1 MKNEEK
7 RLRCKVSLSCRSED
21 TRRHNICWKIIM
33 CLKSGRPQHKTFT
46 DSDRLATRSMLKI
59 NVDSCEACSAQGPAA
74 YTIAARSEAGCD
86 TQKQRGSACLEQRC
100 RRGVRKRVT
109 EAYRRGAGIKR
120 DVQEPGS
127 HMIASHE
134 KGALKPYR
142 CNAEKHHQESEEH

>member
-21 TRRHNICWKIIM
+21 TRRHNICRKITM
-33 CLKSGRPQHKTFT
+33 CLKSGRSQHKTFKE
-46 DSDRLATRSMLKI
+46 SNRFATRSMLQI

-74 YTIAARSEAGCD
+74 YSIAARSEVGCD
-86 TQKQRGSACLEQRC
+86 TLKQRGSACLEQRC
-100 RRGVRKRVT
+100 RRGVLRRSHR
-109 EAYRRGAGIKR
+109 AYRRGAGIKR

-142 CNAEKHHQESEEH
+142 CNAEKHHQESEER